1 MEANPDVDV
10 TFVDRGR
17 IEGDASKTVDGVVEA
32 TRSDPNPD
40 AMRGEGLVYNLIID
54 HPEATV
60 LWDSG
65 SHPDAGEGYWP
76 ETIYDAFTHV
86 DAAPLENDL
95 DEAGYDLADI
105 DVVFQTHLH
114 FDHAGGLHNFAGTDV
129 PVVVHEEELKH
140 AYYAAVTNRYGA
152 TMGHSTYLKADFD
165 HDLNWQVLRGERRS
179 LYDGVEFLHLP
190 GHTPGMMGT
199 LVAGEEPYLFTGD
212 LAYVGFN
219 YEHEHPFGTS
229 LLWSRPHWE
238 ESVSFA
244 KDIERRHDA
253 TVLYGHDH
261 EQLGLLRSLG

>member
-1 MEANPDVDV
+1 MPPEIDV

-40 AMRGEGLVYNLIID
+40 AMRGEGVVYNLVID
-54 HPEATV
+54 HPEATI

-65 SHPDAGEGYWP
+65 SHPDAGDGYWP
-76 ETIYDAFTHV
+76 EALYDAFTHA

-95 DEAGYDLADI
+95 DEAGYDLSDI
-105 DVVFQTHLH
+105 DAVVQTHLH

-129 PVVVHEEELKH
+129 PIYVHEKELKH
-140 AYYAAVTNRYGA
+140 AFYAAVTNRYGA
-152 TMGHSTYLKADFD
+152 SMGHSTYHKPDFD
-165 HDLNWQVLRGERRS
+165 HDLNWQVVRGQRRAFFE
-179 LYDGVEFLHLP
+179 GVEFVHFP
-190 GHTPGMMGT
+190 GHTPGLLGT
-199 LVAGEEPYLFTGD
+199 LVGDEYLFTGD

-238 ESVSFA
+238 ESVTRA
-244 KDIERRHDA
+244 KDIERRTGA
-253 TVLYGHDH
+253 TVVYGHDH
-261 EQLGLLRSLG
+261 EQLDLLESLQDVG